1 MARKYPKFLW
11 SNPSKT
17 KSSGPFIVHT
27 QHPRFIV
34 QAKFDEQRNLIH
46 TSVVEIWE
54 EEQSYVDVW
63 EVQKEIPAW
72 FNESGRYQS
81 IHEHDKLICGLSQ
94 LEFLKERRS
103 HFTVDEARK
112 VVQLLFPFK
121 AKKIYHGSTSYG
133 LKHRLE
139 NISNFFS
146 KGHGNKYCS
155 NDTMIKAFELEGFSS
170 AKEEGSP
177 NPCFNVY
184 KKDVTAAYH
193 LFR

>member
-11 SNPSKT
+11 SNPSNT

-34 QAKFDEQRNLIH
+34 QPKFDEQRNLIH

-63 EVQKEIPAW
+63 EVQKEIPTW

-94 LEFLKERRS
+94 LEFLKEHRTE
-103 HFTVDEARK
+103 FTVDEARK
-112 VVQLLFPFK
+112 VVQILFPFK
-121 AKKIYHGSTSYG
+121 AKKIYNGSSSYG

-139 NISNFFS
+139 HISNFFS
-146 KGHGNKYCS
+146 KGHGNKYCG
-155 NDTMIKAFELEGFSS
+155 NDTMIKAFELEGFS
-170 AKEEGSP
+170 AATEEGSP
-177 NPCFNVY
+177 NRFFNIY